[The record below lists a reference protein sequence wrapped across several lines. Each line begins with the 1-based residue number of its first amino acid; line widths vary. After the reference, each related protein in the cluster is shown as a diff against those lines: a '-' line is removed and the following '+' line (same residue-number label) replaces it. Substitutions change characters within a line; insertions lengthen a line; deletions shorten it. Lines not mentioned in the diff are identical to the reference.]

1 MIDYAL
7 STLGERIDVNFV
19 VSAWLPAFVAVLA
32 NLGFFTALVGP
43 ETVLMQLDNLD
54 SFEETI
60 VLVVV
65 LVVIS
70 ALAFILRALS
80 LPVSA
85 FFAGEA
91 LPPLVAEWSVGG
103 QQRARARALAAHETP
118 GPGTP
123 VLPLPQQVQRL
134 VQQRYPRDETAL
146 RPTRLGN
153 VMATS
158 TEYSWHVHGMEGQFW
173 LPHLLPFLPTD
184 VFDALNGAQA
194 RLLGLLN
201 FCIVCALLAGEG
213 VLVLGLAGQQW
224 VAASVTAVVG
234 VVGTWFCYEAALN
247 QILEGARQVRA
258 AFNLYRHEILNHLG
272 LTIPDSIAAE
282 RELWQSLTR
291 ELLGQP
297 AEAAPAVAAPAVAT
311 TAPAA
316 APTNG
321 RAQTATSATGFEPRA
336 NLAMGKPGSR

>member
-1 MIDYAL
+1 
-7 STLGERIDVNFV
+7 
-19 VSAWLPAFVAVLA
+19 
-32 NLGFFTALVGP
+32 
-43 ETVLMQLDNLD
+43 
-54 SFEETI
+54 
-60 VLVVV
+60 
-65 LVVIS
+65 
-70 ALAFILRALS
+70 
-80 LPVSA
+80 
-85 FFAGEA
+85 
-91 LPPLVAEWSVGG
+91 
-103 QQRARARALAAHETP
+103 
-118 GPGTP
+118 
-123 VLPLPQQVQRL
+123 LPQQVQRL

-146 RPTRLGN
+146 RPTCLGN

-213 VLVLGLAGQQW
+213 VLVLGLAGHQW
-224 VAASVTAVVG
+224 VAAMVTAVVG

-311 TAPAA
+311 PAPAA
-316 APTNG
+316 APPNG